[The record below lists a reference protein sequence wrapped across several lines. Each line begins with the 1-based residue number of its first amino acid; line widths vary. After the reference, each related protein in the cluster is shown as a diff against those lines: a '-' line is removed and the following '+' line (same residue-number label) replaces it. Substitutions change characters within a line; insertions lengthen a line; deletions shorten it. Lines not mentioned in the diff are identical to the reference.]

1 MNGYLEAILDGGGAS
16 DDNDYTRQK
25 KEDSV
30 KSGVTVI
37 PQLGVFN
44 PARYFIDEV
53 VHGTDETDIHH
64 FWVKVTATKNPE
76 ERNTRLEN
84 LCWRIWHISRRK
96 KKGKLEQSKRL
107 QKLRQE
113 RERGRRDVT
122 EDMSEDLSEGEKLGG
137 DGQGL
142 KLSESHYNLE
152 LLTEQSLKEKRL
164 YVIMISL
171 HGLVRGENMELG
183 RDSDTGGQVKYVV
196 EFAKALAKM
205 PEVYRV
211 DLLTRQICSPDLD
224 SSYGEP
230 TEMLTSDQDDDILE
244 SGGAYIVRIPCGC
257 KEKYIEKEL
266 LWPYIPEFVD
276 GALGHI
282 LNISKA
288 LGDLIGEDTP
298 VWPHVIHGHYADAGD
313 AACLLSGA
321 LNVPMVLTGHSLGR
335 NKLEQLLKQGLHS
348 KEDINATYKI
358 MRRIEAEELCLDSA
372 ELVVTSTRQEI
383 EEQWGLYD
391 GFDLELN
398 RKLRQRAKRGV
409 HCYGRYMPRM
419 SVIPPGMDFSNVV
432 VHDENSDNDLDND
445 SVQLPE
451 SPLWGEIPRFLNNPS
466 KPIILALARPDPKK
480 NMATLVKAFG
490 ECIKLRKLANLMLIM
505 GNRDDI
511 DQMPAASANVLTT
524 VLKLIDKY
532 DLYGEVAYPKHHKQ
546 SEVADIYRIAAKTK
560 GVFINPA
567 LVEPFGLTLI
577 EAAAHGLPMVATKNG
592 GPVDIQR
599 TLNNGLLVDPHNDK
613 EIAAAL
619 YRLVVDK
626 NLWAEC
632 RQNGLQNIHLYSWP
646 QHCKIYLSRI
656 SQCRMRHPQWKSEND
671 QNENMDSESDSG
683 SFKDAPDTSLRLS
696 LDADRPSRSSS
707 LNSPFDLDKLLQNEE
722 NVGGIS
728 EHIRMIIEK
737 TKDNQSK
744 LRETNDVNSQE
755 KQSIEHSNSLGS
767 SGKQLLRR
775 RKRLFV
781 IAVDC
786 YDASGEPLL
795 SRQAIIIQ
803 EIMNAVCSAG
813 NFSSPGFILS
823 TALTVPETISMLQS
837 IGIKVSAFDALICSS
852 GSQLL
857 YTAGDNPDSPIYPDP
872 DYDSHID
879 YRWGAEGLRKSMK
892 KLRGPENSRFLVEDA
907 EASNFHCLAYQVKNI
922 STAPKADELRRQLR
936 MRGLRCHV
944 IYTQNCSRLRVL
956 PLHAS
961 RSQALRY
968 LYVRW
973 GLDIANMYVFLGEKG
988 DTDYEELIGGM
999 HKTLILKGIV
1009 VDGSEKML
1017 RSPTSYGS
1025 GDVFPSESPNIESVT
1040 VSDDNEEFNSKQI
1053 IASLHWFEGS
1063 AS

>member
-1 MNGYLEAILDGGGAS
+1 MNGYLEAILDGGGANDDDDFSNHKKDSS
-16 DDNDYTRQK
+16 DK
-25 KEDSV
+25 H
-30 KSGVTVI
+30 GVTVI
-37 PQLGVFN
+37 PQLGAFN

-53 VHGTDETDIHH
+53 VHGTDETDLHH

-107 QKLRQE
+107 QKLRVE

-122 EDMSEDLSEGEKLGG
+122 EDLSEDLSEGERFGG

-142 KLSESHYNLE
+142 KLSESHFNLE
-152 LLTEQSLKEKRL
+152 LLAEQPHIERRL
-164 YVIMISL
+164 YVILISL

-196 EFAKALAKM
+196 EFARALAKM

-211 DLLTRQICSPDLD
+211 DLLTRQICSPEVD

-230 TEMLTSDQDDDILE
+230 TEMLTSDHDEEIHE

-288 LGDLIGEDTP
+288 LGDLIGEGRS

-348 KEDINATYKI
+348 KEVINATYKI
-358 MRRIEAEELCLDSA
+358 MRRIEAEELCIDSA

-398 RKLRQRAKRGV
+398 KKLRHRAKRGV
-409 HCYGRYMPRM
+409 NCYGRYMPRM
-419 SVIPPGMDFSNVV
+419 TVIPPGMDFSNVIV
-432 VHDENSDNDLDND
+432 QDENTDNDSDND
-445 SVQLPE
+445 STQLPE

-490 ECIKLRKLANLMLIM
+490 ECAKLRKLANLMLIM

-511 DQMPAASANVLTT
+511 DQMPVASANVLTT

-592 GPVDIQR
+592 GPVDIKQ
-599 TLNNGLLVDPHNDK
+599 TLKNGLLVDPHNDK

-619 YRLVVDK
+619 YRLVADK

-632 RQNGLQNIHLYSWP
+632 RQNGLKNIHLYSWP

-656 SQCRMRHPQWKSEND
+656 SQCRMRHPQWQSAND
-671 QNENMDSESDSG
+671 QNENMDSESDTG

-696 LDADRPSRSSS
+696 LDADKPSRSNS
-707 LNSPFDLDKLLQNEE
+707 LNSTIELDKLLQNEDNGE
-722 NVGGIS
+722 GIS

-737 TKDNQSK
+737 TKNSQSK
-744 LRETNDVNSQE
+744 LREANDVNSQD
-755 KQSIEHSNSLGS
+755 KQSIDRNNSFNS
-767 SGKQLLRR
+767 MGKLPLRR

-781 IAVDC
+781 IAMDC
-786 YDASGEPLL
+786 YDAIGEPLVSKL
-795 SRQAIIIQ
+795 AVIIQ
-803 EIMNAVCSAG
+803 EIMNAVRSFG
-813 NFSSPGFILS
+813 NFPSPGFILS
-823 TALTVPETISMLQS
+823 TALTVSETLSVLQS
-837 IGIKVSAFDALICSS
+837 IGVKLSAFDALICSS

-857 YTAGDNPDSPIYPDP
+857 YTAGDSLDSPIYPDP

-879 YRWGAEGLRKSMK
+879 YRWGAEGLRKSMR

-907 EASNFHCLAYQVKNI
+907 EASNSHCLAYKVKNI

-944 IYTQNCSRLRVL
+944 LYSQNCSRLRVL

-988 DTDYEELIGGM
+988 DTDYEEMIGGM
-999 HKTLILKGIV
+999 HKTLILRGIV
-1009 VDGSEKML
+1009 YDGSEKMG
-1017 RSPTSYGS
+1017 RSPTSYGRE
-1025 GDVFPSESPNIESVT
+1025 DVFPSQSPNIVPVT
-1040 VSDDNEEFNSKQI
+1040 VSDDKEEFSSQEM
-1053 IASLHWFEGS
+1053 IAALKTLS
-1063 AS
+1063 